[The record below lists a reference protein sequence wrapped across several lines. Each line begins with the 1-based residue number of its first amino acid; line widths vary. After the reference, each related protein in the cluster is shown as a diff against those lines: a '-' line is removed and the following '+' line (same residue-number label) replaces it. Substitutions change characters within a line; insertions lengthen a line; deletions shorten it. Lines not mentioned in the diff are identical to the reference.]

1 MESQNSWVLPVILF
15 WPAIAAVLALLT
27 NNERAIKWGSIL
39 ASTLPLGVS
48 IYMLFAY
55 DFSVGG
61 MQFQVKQEWIPAL
74 NASFHLGADG
84 LSVPLIFL
92 TALLSTLS
100 IYYSAGTIRH
110 RVKEYFVMFHL
121 LELSMLGVFMALDYV
136 LFYVFWEISL
146 VPMYLLIGIWGGVNR
161 GYASIKFFIYT
172 LVGSVAMLLAILGT
186 YFATGTFN
194 IIEAAQLRPFLDLPP
209 QSALLYTS
217 LAFWGFFLGFAF
229 KVPSFPFHTWL
240 PDAHTEAPTAGSVI
254 LAGVLL
260 KLGAYGFLRI
270 VLPTYPT
277 ASEYWSLW
285 LVALG
290 AIAIVYGAF
299 VCVAQT
305 DFKRLIAYSSVS
317 HMGYVM
323 LGIGAAASVLS
334 VEGAQRAADFF
345 GVTTDAVR
353 DSAAMALNGATLQM
367 FNHGII
373 TGALFFLVGIIYERA
388 HTRELSRFG
397 GLSSKTPYYYGM
409 MMVAGFAS
417 LGLPG
422 LAGFWAEFFTFRGA
436 FALVPYW
443 AAFGAI
449 GIVITAIY
457 ILWRILQNVF
467 LGEYDPHKVHH
478 WTTVQGEETDGP
490 TDMVP
495 FEKVTLWPL
504 IAGMFVL
511 GIFPTLILNY
521 FNLSAVELLAQI
533 ENALAA
539 VALR

>member
-1 MESQNSWVLPVILF
+1 MEFLNVWVLPIILV
-15 WPAIAAVLALLT
+15 WPLLSAVLTLFLS
-27 NNERAIKWGSIL
+27 NERGIKWWSIL
-39 ASTLPLGVS
+39 TSLVPLALS
-48 IYMLFAY
+48 IYLLVAY
-55 DFSVGG
+55 DFTAGG
-61 MQFQVKQEWIPAL
+61 MQFQVRVPWIESLGATI
-74 NASFHLGADG
+74 HLGGDG
-84 LSVPLIFL
+84 LSIPLVFL

-100 IYYSAGTIRH
+100 IYYSAGTIRT

-121 LELSMLGVFMALDYV
+121 LELSMLGVFVALDYI
-136 LFYVFWEISL
+136 LFYVFWEVSL
-146 VPMYLLIGIWGGVNR
+146 VPMYLLIGIWGGQNR
-161 GYASIKFFIYT
+161 NYASIKFFIYT
-172 LVGSVAMLLAILGT
+172 LVGSVAMLLAILMT

-194 IIEAAQLRPFLDLPP
+194 IMDAAVAKPFQDLPAE
-209 QSALLYTS
+209 SSLLFTS

-270 VLPTYPT
+270 ILPTYPT
-277 ASEYWSLW
+277 ASQYWSMW
-285 LVALG
+285 IVALG

-305 DFKRLIAYSSVS
+305 DLKRLIAYSSVS

-323 LGIGAAASVLS
+323 LGIGAAASVLTP
-334 VEGAQRAADFF
+334 EAAERAATTF
-345 GVTTDAVR
+345 GVSAEGVL
-353 DSAAMALNGATLQM
+353 DSAAMAINGAMLQM

-373 TGALFFLVGIIYERA
+373 TGALFLLVGVIYERA
-388 HTRELSRFG
+388 HTRDLSKFG
-397 GLSSKTPYYYGM
+397 GLGTRTPYYYGM

-449 GIVITAIY
+449 GLVMTAVY
-457 ILWRILQNVF
+457 ILWRILQNLF
-467 LGEYDPHKVHH
+467 FGEYDPNKLHH
-478 WTTVQGEETDGP
+478 WTTVEGKEADGP
-490 TDMVP
+490 TDMAL
-495 FEKVTLWPL
+495 FEKLTLWPL
-504 IAGMFVL
+504 IAGMFII
-511 GIFPTLILNY
+511 GIYPTWLLNY
-521 FNLSAVELLAQI
+521 LNGASVELLQFI
-533 ENALAA
+533 RAL
-539 VALR
+539 L

>member
-1 MESQNSWVLPVILF
+1 MEFLNQWVLPIILV
-15 WPAIAAVLALLT
+15 WPLLSAVLALLASDEKT
-27 NNERAIKWGSIL
+27 IKWGAIA
-39 ASTLPLGVS
+39 ASTLPLGLS
-48 IYMLFAY
+48 IYMLLAY
-55 DFSVGG
+55 DFEAGG
-61 MQFQVKQEWIPAL
+61 MQFVVKVPWIESL
-74 NASFHLGADG
+74 GASIHLGADG

-92 TALLSTLS
+92 TGLLSTLS
-100 IYYSAGTIRH
+100 IYYSSWTIRT

-121 LELSMLGVFMALDYV
+121 LELSMLGVFVALDYI

-146 VPMYLLIGIWGGVNR
+146 VPMYLLIGIWGGQGRN
-161 GYASIKFFIYT
+161 YASIKFFIYT
-172 LVGSVAMLLAILGT
+172 LVGSVAMLLVILMT
-186 YFATGTFN
+186 YFATGTFD
-194 IIEAAQLRPFLDLPP
+194 ILEAAAAKPFQDLPADR
-209 QSALLYTS
+209 ALLFTS

-277 ASEYWSLW
+277 ASEYWSMW
-285 LVALG
+285 VVALG

-299 VCVAQT
+299 VCVAQS
-305 DFKRLIAYSSVS
+305 DLKRLIAYSSVS

-323 LGIGAAASVLS
+323 LGIGAAASVLTPEGAARAAATFGLS
-334 VEGAQRAADFF
+334 VEA
-345 GVTTDAVR
+345 VT

-373 TGALFFLVGIIYERA
+373 TGALFLLVGVVYERA
-388 HTRELSRFG
+388 HTRDLSKFG
-397 GLSSKTPYYYGM
+397 GLSTLTPHFYGV

-443 AAFGAI
+443 AAFGTI
-449 GIVITAIY
+449 GIIMTAVY
-457 ILWRILQNVF
+457 ILWRIIQNVF
-467 LGEYDPHKVHH
+467 LGSYDPHKLHH
-478 WTTVQGEETDGP
+478 WTTVDGRDAEGP
-490 TDMVP
+490 TDMVA

-504 IAGMFVL
+504 VIGMFVL
-511 GIFPTLILNY
+511 GVYPTLVLNY
-521 FNLSAVELLAQI
+521 FNGAAVELLHFIQG
-533 ENALAA
+533 L
-539 VALR
+539 